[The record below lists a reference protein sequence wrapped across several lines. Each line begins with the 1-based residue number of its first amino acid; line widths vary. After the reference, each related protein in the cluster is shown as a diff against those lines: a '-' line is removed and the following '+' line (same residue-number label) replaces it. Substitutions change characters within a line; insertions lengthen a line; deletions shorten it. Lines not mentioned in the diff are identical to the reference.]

1 MTQDTWVADYG
12 VHTTAFRLTES
23 LRSYIEAQY
32 HIRNETLI
40 RERRRLLEEPGAVSQ
55 RPFVES
61 TPVYEL
67 DRPYA
72 QLSIPSPA
80 KNVLSRLSALDVGIF
95 PAPYVHQATS
105 LEAFF
110 ARRET

>member
-1 MTQDTWVADYG
+1 MTDHSPPPDHG
-12 VHTTAFRLTES
+12 VHATALRLTQS

-55 RPFVES
+55 VPFVKS

-67 DRPYA
+67 GQPYA
-72 QLSIPSPA
+72 NLCVPPVVER
-80 KNVLSRLSALDVGIF
+80 VLTRLAALDIGLYSR
-95 PAPYVHQATS
+95 PYVHQATS

-110 ARRET
+110 TWR

>member
-1 MTQDTWVADYG
+1 MMTPDHG
-12 VHTTAFRLTES
+12 VHATAQRLTES

-32 HIRNETLI
+32 HIRDESLI

-55 RPFVES
+55 VPFVES

-67 DRPYA
+67 GEPYA
-72 QLSIPSPA
+72 NLQVPPA
-80 KNVLSRLSALDVGIF
+80 VERTLNRLAGLDIGIYRR
-95 PAPYVHQATS
+95 PYVHQATA

-110 ARRET
+110 ER